1 MSGCRLFLSLLVAAV
16 MMAGPAGAAQAQGL
30 FRSASGSICEP
41 ARGAGVEPVRRTLVY
56 VDRQSLS
63 LSTDEQGWFD
73 ALNQMLQQT
82 MTTAEPLEIVVLDS
96 AEGSAKAYG
105 STLCYPVIEERY
117 HDRFASK
124 GISGLLTNDLID
136 QLPELQKEVEV
147 QMQDRVGQGY
157 DGAPQRRQR
166 MAAERLDERH
176 LLRALQADAARF
188 DSDLPTRVIL
198 YSDMVENSGLAG
210 LEAILAGDAEQRL
223 ELAMAAVDG
232 LPRLDFQG
240 AMVYG
245 FGTGAVL
252 EDPAAT
258 DALSG
263 FMQQAVYLANGY
275 PVDFSRELAVRAVRP
290 SSVASY
296 DLEVDADGR
305 RLQGRMQL
313 MADAGGRLTDSFVD
327 LGTDNRSAHFEGGRL
342 LCSQDDRCQLEG
354 KLATAL
360 LFEDPENVF
369 LEGSRGSLSGHLG
382 FRNDRLADTDNPAL
396 LTMEAEVRR

>member
-1 MSGCRLFLSLLVAAV
+1 MSGRRLFLPILVAV
-16 MMAGPAGAAQAQGL
+16 GLMAGTAGSVQAQGL
-30 FRSASGSICEP
+30 FRSATGSICEP
-41 ARGAGVEPVRRTLVY
+41 ASEAGVEPMRRTVVY
-56 VDRQSLS
+56 VDKQSLS
-63 LSTDEQGWFD
+63 LSPDEQGWFH

-82 MTTAEPLEIVVLDS
+82 MTTAEHLEIVVLDS
-96 AEGSAKAYG
+96 AEGTAKAHG

-124 GISGLLTNDLID
+124 GISSLLTNDVID
-136 QLPELQKEVEV
+136 QLPELQREVEV
-147 QMQDRVGQGY
+147 QMQDRVGAGY
-157 DGAPQRRQR
+157 SGAAQTRQQL
-166 MAAERLDERH
+166 AAESLGERH

-188 DSDLPTRVIL
+188 GGDLPTRVII

-210 LEAILAGDAEQRL
+210 LEAILSADAEQRL
-223 ELAMAAVDG
+223 ELAAAAVDG
-232 LPRLDFQG
+232 LPRLNFKG

-275 PVDFSRELAVRAVRP
+275 PVAFSRELAVSAVRP
-290 SSVASY
+290 SSMARY
-296 DLEVDADGR
+296 DLEVEADGR

-313 MADAGGRLTDSFVD
+313 MVDADGRLTDSFVD
-327 LGTDNRSAHFEGGRL
+327 LGTGNRSAHFEDGRL
-342 LCSQDDRCQLEG
+342 ICSQADRCQLEG
-354 KLATAL
+354 RLATAL

-369 LEGSRGSLSGHLG
+369 LEGSQDSLSGHLG
-382 FRNDRLADTDNPAL
+382 FRNDRMADTDNPAL
-396 LTMEAEVRR
+396 LPVAAEVRR